1 METKLDGQL
10 RIIQYLIDDN
20 NKSSAKTHKT
30 LWSDI
35 NNPKKIMAQIMVKM
49 EKLSSEKVEPSKSQD
64 TENVVPANKKYQTL
78 EGGHSTRKYGMWDI
92 KHEIISPKFYELITK
107 IELKRDTAL
116 YLNNFYN

>member
-1 METKLDGQL
+1 
-10 RIIQYLIDDN
+10 
-20 NKSSAKTHKT
+20 
-30 LWSDI
+30 
-35 NNPKKIMAQIMVKM
+35 MAQIMVKM